1 MVWSGYHRRHW
12 VPEREIAREFPE
24 LDASI
29 IQEYYARLVEM
40 EPIFTLMFRT
50 FEQYASELETGKLE
64 WSPPHKSETFW
75 KENASKLEENNYVL
89 LRQVKQLKTDAIILI
104 CVSLPLERLHAFSV
118 LQQATKYWQLLRTTS
133 ANMLNTLLKPEKG
146 TTYS

>member
-1 MVWSGYHRRHW
+1 
-12 VPEREIAREFPE
+12 
-24 LDASI
+24 
-29 IQEYYARLVEM
+29 M

-89 LRQVKQLKTDAIILI
+89 LRQVLNNSRRMQL
-104 CVSLPLERLHAFSV
+104 
-118 LQQATKYWQLLRTTS
+118 Y
-133 ANMLNTLLKPEKG
+133 
-146 TTYS
+146 